1 MFFCSNVRADKK
13 AAFMKGK
20 KWRFKAK
27 QPCKK
32 GYKLVELPYMEII
45 VYIPILFFS
54 IVLHEFAHGL
64 AAYRL
69 GDDTAYLSGRLTLN
83 PIAHIDIMGT
93 LVVPAFCYLFGMPL
107 FGWAKPVPVNPL
119 RLDSPKRDMGKV
131 AAAGPAVN
139 LVLAL
144 VLVLIMKIVILTAA
158 TASAG
163 VEQALVFL
171 QYGVLI
177 NVLLAVF
184 NLMPIPP
191 LDGGNIVTSLLPV
204 NASIRYQAVFGR
216 YGMYIVLALILTG
229 AVKYILLPP
238 VYLILNALNKF
249 LML

>member
-1 MFFCSNVRADKK
+1 
-13 AAFMKGK
+13 
-20 KWRFKAK
+20 
-27 QPCKK
+27 
-32 GYKLVELPYMEII
+32 MEII

-83 PIAHIDIMGT
+83 PIAHVDLIGT
-93 LVVPAFCYLFGMPL
+93 LAVPLFCYIFGMPL

-119 RLDSPKRDMGKV
+119 RLNSPKRDMGKV
-131 AAAGPAVN
+131 AAAGPGVN
-139 LVLAL
+139 LLLAL
-144 VLVLIMKIVILTAA
+144 VLVLVMKILILAPLPR
-158 TASAG
+158 AG
-163 VEQALVFL
+163 VEQAFVFL

-204 NASIRYQAVFGR
+204 GASVRYQHFFGR

-229 AVKYILLPP
+229 GVKYFLLPP
-238 VYLILNALNKF
+238 TYFILNLLNKF
-249 LML
+249 LLL